1 MWLSKNT
8 NEMHQGILFYI
19 MLTEINQRF
28 LLGFFFAWK
37 WDNRK
42 KGGRLN
48 NSDRQFVFI
57 TSCSISQVW
66 LPGARLRLQHSVGAR
81 DSDKWGRKRKGGHPP
96 QNNLV
101 GSQRVSPQ
109 GSAYCLSDLSWPH
122 LKCNSSPSADVE
134 LKETGLKR
142 ASKRLDKGNI
152 FFHVNKQNPKKCLDI
167 EGQWC

>member
-1 MWLSKNT
+1 MWLNKKHKWNARGNIT
-8 NEMHQGILFYI
+8 LHYADRDR
-19 MLTEINQRF
+19 EISVC
-28 LLGFFFAWK
+28 LSFFAWK

-48 NSDRQFVFI
+48 NSDRQFAFI

-81 DSDKWGRKRKGGHPP
+81 DSDKWGRERKGGHPP
-96 QNNLV
+96 QKNLV
-101 GSQRVSPQ
+101 GSQRLSPQ
-109 GSAYCLSDLSWPH
+109 GSAYCLSDLSWTQ

-142 ASKRLDKGNI
+142 ASKHLDKGNI
-152 FFHVNKQNPKKCLDI
+152 FFSMLTSKTERNVVILKD
-167 EGQWC
+167 